1 MKWILL
7 HGSANLQDEIWGIE
21 QVAAVLPVHLVF
33 EAKVQEAE
41 LIYMERYYSLDNT
54 YVASLAWYHIQGYC
68 MIFT

>member
-1 MKWILL
+1 MNCYI
-7 HGSANLQDEIWGIE
+7 
-21 QVAAVLPVHLVF
+21 AAVLPVHLVL

-41 LIYMERYYSLDNT
+41 LIYMEGYCENYSLDNT